1 MSELPEPLTPPD
13 CDLRDYE
20 WMPIDINRLLTSET
34 WILGSADECKA
45 ALTLWCEAW
54 RQLPAASLPDDDR
67 MLAHLSRV
75 GSGWKRIR
83 DAVMRSWIKCADGR
97 LYHPV
102 VAEKAR
108 ESWALKL
115 GQKQRTRAATEAR
128 KNKKHNV
135 TPNDEPT
142 TLQRDDNATSNV
154 TCDVTSTSRRT
165 LRSPPDQTRPEQNN
179 ISPSLR
185 SVESAPTTEPPVEPK
200 PANAEKRGQRL
211 PSDWQPNAAD
221 RAFAAGVG
229 LDVPSISAKFCD
241 YWHAASGQNA
251 RKNDWS
257 ATWRNWCRREAENRS
272 RAPKITGVITVKPN
286 HWGEQRRQ
294 IDALFGPEPDAA
306 PIYPEEAI
314 YAH

>member
-135 TPNDEPT
+135 MPNDEPT

-165 LRSPPDQTRPEQNN
+165 LRSPPDQTRPDQNRT
-179 ISPSLR
+179 ISLLR
-185 SVESAPTTEPPVEPK
+185 YAQSRA
-200 PANAEKRGQRL
+200 RR
-211 PSDWQPNAAD
+211 QPN
-221 RAFAAGVG
+221 RQ
-229 LDVPSISAKFCD
+229 LSP
-241 YWHAASGQNA
+241 NP
-251 RKNDWS
+251 
-257 ATWRNWCRREAENRS
+257 
-272 RAPKITGVITVKPN
+272 RAPKNAASACRATGSRVRQTERLRLVWGWISPAFPPN
-286 HWGEQRRQ
+286 FATIGMQRLGKMRAKTTGQPPGATGADERPKTAAERQ
-294 IDALFGPEPDAA
+294 KSLA
-306 PIYPEEAI
+306 
-314 YAH
+314 